1 MRSNEIES
9 ESIVVSFPETPQN
22 ELQMSFLRK
31 RRQQNT
37 TSPSS
42 APSFQTD
49 NEQQFRLASSSKF
62 KLGGF
67 HLPTVVN
74 YSTFLT
80 ISLTLWVSYLI
91 LPMGLRKHLCNSH
104 PKRYKRSS
112 PNRVI
117 RVLGRTNEEARI
129 KKHDGIAFSRSQSSE
144 LSNSSSITSTL
155 YRGNQKFVAVKRGSP
170 TKNNYGDASFGQ
182 PDSLQRRNSD
192 SFGSST
198 LGSDDGRDRASKQN
212 NNNTSGVMAA
222 RNLMQA
228 NSSDLSSI
236 ITNNQ
241 NSDMMSSTGHAIW
254 GSPKKFVRKRIIEDG
269 QNSSTYDNTLGA
281 LSVDK
286 VSSFNGHHQYGNN
299 HSSKPARALSEVGSY
314 ASTFYASMH
323 SGETGG
329 SASAGNNTSN
339 DVEASPIHPDE
350 TCSHTIPSQMVLSS
364 TLMSFRDP
372 GIRLLAHGTQCQPR
386 RIWIR
391 LDVNNELLSWRTEN
405 VIESNLLSDDSE
417 SDLVTLGQVHEIP
430 LIQVLFIDVG
440 KATAALKLVDVHND
454 YCFSILTNG
463 GSLDLQ
469 ASNKL
474 ERDAIVSCMCLI
486 LDTVY
491 SHLPPERSWRRLN
504 EATNSVSSSSFSNT
518 SESNID
524 TTVSINSS
532 INNQQDIYRAL
543 DSQTQTSE
551 SSSSKNI
558 APYVSSSS
566 SSYYGTDSN
575 VSSNVFHGVD
585 LDSEVS
591 RAFGEI

>member
-1 MRSNEIES
+1 MSSKEIES

-31 RRQQNT
+31 RRHQNT
-37 TSPSS
+37 TSPSP
-42 APSFQTD
+42 APSFQID
-49 NEQQFRLASSSKF
+49 NKQQFRLASSSKS
-62 KLGGF
+62 KLGDF

-91 LPMGLRKHLCNSH
+91 LPSGLRKHLCNAH

-117 RVLGRTNEEARI
+117 RVLGRTNEEAHI
-129 KKHDGIAFSRSQSSE
+129 KKHDDIAFSRSQSSE
-144 LSNSSSITSTL
+144 LSNSSSVTSTL

-170 TKNNYGDASFGQ
+170 IKNNYGETSFGQ
-182 PDSLQRRNSD
+182 PNSLQRRNND
-192 SFGSST
+192 SLGSST
-198 LGSDDGRDRASKQN
+198 WGSDDGYDYTSRQDDN
-212 NNNTSGVMAA
+212 NNISGVMAA

-241 NSDMMSSTGHAIW
+241 HSDTMSSTGHAIW
-254 GSPKKFVRKRIIEDG
+254 GTPKKFVRKRIIEDG
-269 QNSSTYDNTLGA
+269 QNSSTYHTLGA
-281 LSVDK
+281 LGVDK
-286 VSSFNGHHQYGNN
+286 VSSFSNHHQFGNN
-299 HSSKPARALSEVGSY
+299 HSLKPTRALSEVGSY
-314 ASTFYASMH
+314 ASTFYASIH

-329 SASAGNNTSN
+329 SASAGNNTNN
-339 DVEASPIHPDE
+339 DFDASPVHPDE

-405 VIESNLLSDDSE
+405 VIESNSMSDDSE

-430 LIQVLFIDVG
+430 LVQVLFIDVG
-440 KATAALKLVDVHND
+440 KATAALKLVDVHDD

-491 SHLPPERSWRRLN
+491 SHLPPEKSWRRLN
-504 EATNSVSSSSFSNT
+504 EATNSVGSSSFSNT

-524 TTVSINSS
+524 TIFSSNSM
-532 INNQQDIYRAL
+532 NNQEDIYRAL
-543 DSQTQTSE
+543 DSQTQSSE
-551 SSSSKNI
+551 STTSKNI
-558 APYVSSSS
+558 TPYVSSSS

-585 LDSEVS
+585 LGSEVS
-591 RAFGEI
+591 RGFGEI

>member
-1 MRSNEIES
+1 MSSKEIES

-31 RRQQNT
+31 RRYQNT
-37 TSPSS
+37 TSPSP
-42 APSFQTD
+42 APSFQND
-49 NEQQFRLASSSKF
+49 NGQQFRSASSSKS

-91 LPMGLRKHLCNSH
+91 VPSGLRKHLCNAH
-104 PKRYKRSS
+104 PKRYKRSN

-117 RVLGRTNEEARI
+117 RVLAKTNEEAHI
-129 KKHDGIAFSRSQSSE
+129 KKHDIAFIHSKSSD
-144 LSNSSSITSTL
+144 LSNSSSVTSTL

-170 TKNNYGDASFGQ
+170 IKNNYGETSFGQ
-182 PDSLQRRNSD
+182 PNSLQRRNDD
-192 SFGSST
+192 SLGSST
-198 LGSDDGRDRASKQN
+198 WESDDAN
-212 NNNTSGVMAA
+212 NNISGVMAA
-222 RNLMQA
+222 RKLMQA

-241 NSDMMSSTGHAIW
+241 HSETMSSTGHAIW
-254 GSPKKFVRKRIIEDG
+254 GTPARKRIIEDG
-269 QNSSTYDNTLGA
+269 ENSSTYHPLGA

-286 VSSFNGHHQYGNN
+286 VSSFSNH
-299 HSSKPARALSEVGSY
+299 HSSKPSRALSEVGSY

-329 SASAGNNTSN
+329 SASAGNNTNS
-339 DVEASPIHPDE
+339 DFEASPVHPDE

-405 VIESNLLSDDSE
+405 VIESNSMSDGSE

-430 LIQVLFIDVG
+430 LDQVLFIDVG
-440 KATAALKLVDVHND
+440 KATAALKLVDVHDD

-491 SHLPPERSWRRLN
+491 SHLPPEKSWRRLN
-504 EATNSVSSSSFSNT
+504 EAINSVGSSSFSNT
-518 SESNID
+518 LESNID
-524 TTVSINSS
+524 TIFSS
-532 INNQQDIYRAL
+532 SSMNNQDDIYRAL
-543 DSQTQTSE
+543 DLQTQSE
-551 SSSSKNI
+551 STNSKNI
-558 APYVSSSS
+558 TPYVSSSS
-566 SSYYGTDSN
+566 SSYYGTDSD
-575 VSSNVFHGVD
+575 VSSNVFDGVD
-585 LDSEVS
+585 LGSKVS
-591 RAFGEI
+591 RRFGEI